1 MKRHAQVI
9 ILLLVAL
16 PFLLVGFASPPEAT
30 LNPAPEKEDSNQ
42 KDEPDPDSNECANT
56 LRWSTASEQQNF
68 AFDVYR
74 GEQEEG
80 PFTRITSKP
89 IPGAGTTDE
98 TTRYKYTDD
107 AVVQGTQ
114 YYYYVESISMSGTRE
129 RFTPVIKAR
138 IKCAAASEEGYRRA
152 RRRAPFRS

>member
-1 MKRHAQVI
+1 MKRHSQGI

-16 PFLLVGFASPPEAT
+16 PFVLPGSASLAEAV
-30 LNPAPEKEDSNQ
+30 LNSPSEKEDSNKQ
-42 KDEPDPDSNECANT
+42 DKKETLDPDSNECANT

-74 GEQEEG
+74 GQQEEG
-80 PFTRITSKP
+80 PFTRLTSKP
-89 IPGAGTTDE
+89 ILGAGTTDE
-98 TTRYKYTDD
+98 TTRYEYRDD
-107 AVVQGTQ
+107 TVEPGIQ

-138 IKCAAASEEGYRRA
+138 IKCAAASE
-152 RRRAPFRS
+152 

>member
-1 MKRHAQVI
+1 MKRYAQVI

-16 PFLLVGFASPPEAT
+16 PFVLAGFASPPEAA
-30 LNPAPEKEDSNQ
+30 LNPAPEKEDSNK
-42 KDEPDPDSNECANT
+42 KDEPDPCANT

-98 TTRYKYTDD
+98 TTRYKHRDD
-107 AVVQGTQ
+107 NVEPGTQ

-138 IKCAAASEEGYRRA
+138 IKCAAAE
-152 RRRAPFRS
+152 